1 MQWQEKVLTSKVAL
15 ALGIWGHGAHPGRR
29 QVVLKPFSPRG
40 HGYWGKRGKWGV
52 FFPVLWKWRVI
63 SRFLRIFHSGFR
75 TFFRS
80 FPWISVNLYQDQV
93 INSHGMLLCLTCT
106 QCGEV

>member
-52 FFPVLWKWRVI
+52 FFQYYGNGGEFHGFCGFFTRDLAPFFDLFHGFQ
-63 SRFLRIFHSGFR
+63 STYTRIR
-75 TFFRS
+75 
-80 FPWISVNLYQDQV
+80 
-93 INSHGMLLCLTCT
+93 
-106 QCGEV
+106 